1 MISILLVSGCKTIP
15 TTVPSQ
21 ISYEPSD
28 KVGLVSF
35 SAEFAGKASD
45 SKELSTMSPLVSA
58 IAYETEGEDG
68 GSEYEKEL
76 IDRTFETLNTELEK
90 NNLVSFIKTSDA
102 NSLIQN
108 RSTPP
113 VLAKYAQGNNLDYL
127 LSTTVRYSV
136 SPGFTKPLSLI
147 VSWSIYDHF
156 GNKVGQVETV
166 ADTKI
171 GYGVFPNPSDQNFR
185 EPYLSLV
192 GPAVEQ
198 FFYYLKHGDIPK
210 DPEITVYNLTDN

>member
-1 MISILLVSGCKTIP
+1 MSGCKTIP
-15 TTVPSQ
+15 TTIPSQ
-21 ISYEPSD
+21 VSYEPSH

-35 SAEFAGKASD
+35 STEFAGKASD
-45 SKELSTMSPLVSA
+45 SKELATMSLLVSA

-68 GSEYEKEL
+68 GLVHEKEL

-108 RSTPP
+108 SSNPP
-113 VLAKYAQGNNLDYL
+113 VLAKYAQGHNLDYL

-156 GNKVGQVETV
+156 GYKVGQVETV
-166 ADTKI
+166 ADTEI
-171 GYGVFPNPSDQNFR
+171 GYGVFPNPSDKNFK

-192 GPAVEQ
+192 KPAVEQ
-198 FFYYLKHGDIPK
+198 FYYYLKHGDIPRE
-210 DPEITVYNLTDN
+210 PETTVHNLTDS